1 MVKLDNDVKELVRS
15 YAASL
20 LEGYK
25 IVLACLLSVFVPQL
39 CPETQQTCTFRENF
53 SNLSDYNILVIVI
66 NFLCLAFFLR
76 LSYRQNKRE
85 TYLITHLDASR
96 EYAVSAFET
105 NSASFPN
112 VVIRVKQHNR
122 NVIQAARQAAFVFV
136 INTILSAVLV
146 CHFYYDGF
154 RTVTTLITNVLL
166 VSGQL
171 FNVWSVLTECTC
183 TEGVELALSTYQT
196 TPIGYNVLDK
206 DYVERKR
213 GKVEL
218 TTVVSAPT
226 AAGTKTA

>member
-1 MVKLDNDVKELVRS
+1 MVRIDNDYKELVRS
-15 YAASL
+15 YATSF

-39 CPETQQTCTFRENF
+39 CPETNQTCTFQENF
-53 SNLSDYNILVIVI
+53 SNLSAYNTAVIVI
-66 NFLCLAFFLR
+66 NFLCLAFFMR
-76 LSYRQNKRE
+76 LSYRQSKRE

-96 EYAVSAFET
+96 EFAVSAFVSNAT
-105 NSASFPN
+105 SFPN

-122 NVIQAARQAAFVFV
+122 SVIQAARQAACVFV
-136 INTILSAVLV
+136 LNTILSAVLV

-213 GKVEL
+213 GKIEMVE
-218 TTVVSAPT
+218 TSKPEVQT
-226 AAGTKTA
+226 AL